1 MLKPG
6 DPAPPFDLECAL
18 DGRTARCSLAKI
30 SSELVLIFFY
40 PRDFS
45 FICPTEVTGFN
56 KALKDF
62 AAEDTAIVG
71 VSIDNVDSHL
81 RWARELGGIGYPML
95 ADPDG
100 SLARAYGVFDENEK
114 VALRATFIL
123 DRKRKVA
130 YSLVMPAERWT
141 QRQRDASHRA
151 RAPHRPTLP
160 RRLEAGRRVR
170 SNRSRLLGRA
180 WPQSIPRKNGGSSSG
195 SRASAKLFSACR
207 TAC

>member
-30 SSELVLIFFY
+30 PSELVLIFFY

-56 KALKDF
+56 KALKEF
-62 AAEDTAIVG
+62 AAEETAIVG

-95 ADPDG
+95 ADTDG
-100 SLARAYGVFDENEK
+100 SLARAYGIFDENEK

-123 DRKRKVA
+123 DRKREVA
-130 YSLVMPAERWT
+130 YSSSCPLNIGRSVVETLRIVRALRTGQLCPADWTPGCEFGPTER
-141 QRQRDASHRA
+141 D
-151 RAPHRPTLP
+151 
-160 RRLEAGRRVR
+160 
-170 SNRSRLLGRA
+170 
-180 WPQSIPRKNGGSSSG
+180 
-195 SRASAKLFSACR
+195 F
-207 TAC
+207 

>member
-30 SSELVLIFFY
+30 AAELVLVFFY
-40 PRDFS
+40 PHDFS
-45 FICPTEVTGFN
+45 FVCPTEVTGFQ

-62 AAEDTAIVG
+62 AAENTAVVG

-81 RWARELGGIGYPML
+81 RWARELGGISYPLL

-100 SLARAYGVFDENEK
+100 SLARAYGIFDDGQK

-123 DRKRKVA
+123 DRKRKIA
-130 YSLVMPAERWT
+130 F
-141 QRQRDASHRA
+141 
-151 RAPHRPTLP
+151 
-160 RRLEAGRRVR
+160 
-170 SNRSRLLGRA
+170 
-180 WPQSIPRKNGGSSSG
+180 SSSCPLNVG
-195 SRASAKLFSACR
+195 RSVSEALRMVRALRTGRLCPADWKPGVEFGPTSRDF
-207 TAC
+207 

>member
-1 MLKPG
+1 MTGVPR
-6 DPAPPFDLECAL
+6 A
-18 DGRTARCSLAKI
+18 CSLAKI

-56 KALKDF
+56 KALKEF

-71 VSIDNVDSHL
+71 VSIDSVDSHL

-100 SLARAYGVFDENEK
+100 SLARAYGVFDEDEK

-130 YSLVMPAERWT
+130 F
-141 QRQRDASHRA
+141 
-151 RAPHRPTLP
+151 
-160 RRLEAGRRVR
+160 
-170 SNRSRLLGRA
+170 
-180 WPQSIPRKNGGSSSG
+180 SSSCPLNIG
-195 SRASAKLFSACR
+195 RSVSETLRIVRALR
-207 TAC
+207 TGQLCPADWNPGAECGPTDRDF

>member
-1 MLKPG
+1 M
-6 DPAPPFDLECAL
+6 
-18 DGRTARCSLAKI
+18 SLAKI

-56 KALKDF
+56 QALKEF
-62 AAEDTAIVG
+62 AAEETSIVG
-71 VSIDNVDSHL
+71 VSIDDVDSHL
-81 RWARELGGIGYPML
+81 RWARELGGIGYPLL

-100 SLARAYGVFDENEK
+100 SLARAYGVFDEEEK

-130 YSLVMPAERWT
+130 YSVVMPAQHRT

-151 RAPHRPTLP
+151 RAPHRPALP
-160 RRLEAGRRVR
+160 RRLDSGRGVR
-170 SNRSRLLGRA
+170 PTDRE
-180 WPQSIPRKNGGSSSG
+180 
-195 SRASAKLFSACR
+195 F
-207 TAC
+207 